1 MDRRLLLEVVLSDSA
16 QPSHVLV
23 KLLGLS
29 KATDVSEWGMLAAS
43 QRPAGLTVGMSALM
57 GELGTHAFA
66 LFSEPK
72 NRPKSDTSKF

>member
-16 QPSHVLV
+16 QPRHVLV

-43 QRPAGLTVGMSALM
+43 QRPAG
-57 GELGTHAFA
+57 
-66 LFSEPK
+66 
-72 NRPKSDTSKF
+72 